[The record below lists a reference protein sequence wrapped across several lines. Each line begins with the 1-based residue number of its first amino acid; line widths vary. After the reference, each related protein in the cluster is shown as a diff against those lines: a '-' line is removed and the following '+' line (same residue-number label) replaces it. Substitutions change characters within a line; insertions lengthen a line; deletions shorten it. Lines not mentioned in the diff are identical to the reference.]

1 MFDSP
6 QQWQIST
13 GDIFELLRP
22 ATHAL
27 AVVLSAL
34 VLADTRR
41 RRFPTPAV
49 LALTLATLLLPHV
62 ALPLYLITYLL
73 RRTHKPA
80 DNQPDETNTSGE
92 PAITTT
98 TTTTTTA
105 IPALTTTTRAP
116 DLTTGNADTPNV
128 AATPDVLTTPVQR
141 DSQEPA
147 ARPRLL
153 FVLPALYALALL
165 ACVALYTY
173 LDYQSFDAHLTR
185 AANARLRYQ
194 HERAIR
200 EYTAAL
206 ALHDDPRTRLLL
218 ATQLSD
224 AKRFDEALR
233 EFLAAERGGEPDPRL
248 PFHIA
253 STLHSLKRPDEA
265 LPYYQKFLSAS
276 ICAHTSPDAR
286 CRDAQERLKKITAE
300 TVR

>member
-1 MFDSP
+1 MFDSS

-13 GDIFELLRP
+13 GDLFELLRP

-27 AVVLSAL
+27 AVILSAL

-49 LALTLATLLLPHV
+49 LACTLATLLLPHV

-73 RRTHKPA
+73 RRTGKPV
-80 DNQPDETNTSGE
+80 DTRPDETNSTGE
-92 PAITTT
+92 PATMTATTHTPDST
-98 TTTTTTA
+98 TKE
-105 IPALTTTTRAP
+105 
-116 DLTTGNADTPNV
+116 
-128 AATPDVLTTPVQR
+128 AATPVAETTFNQQA
-141 DSQEPA
+141 SQEPS

-153 FVLPALYALALL
+153 FMLPALYALVLL

-206 ALHDDPRTRLLL
+206 VLRDDPRTRLLL

-224 AKRFDEALR
+224 ARRFDEALR

-253 STLHSLKRPDEA
+253 STLDSLKRPDEA
-265 LPYYQKFLSAS
+265 MPYYQKFLSTDA
-276 ICAHTSPDAR
+276 CTHTSPDAR
-286 CRDAQERLKKITAE
+286 CRDAQERLKKIAAE